1 MDLTFLIKSCK
12 LFSDLDVR
20 ELNAIQQIAF
30 RKDFRKG
37 QGLFA
42 EGDSSRAFYVVASG
56 DVKIFRTAPDG
67 RKRVIHIVG
76 AGETFAEAAL
86 FMPAYPASAE
96 ALSATTVVIVE
107 KSGFRELLARDPKL
121 SFKLM
126 GTFVR
131 WLTVLRNAVTDLTL
145 KEVPARFAG
154 YVLGLSPEQ
163 ERNITVSVSKTT
175 VAQKIGTTKE
185 TLSRLLA
192 RLARRRILTYR
203 GHQLCI
209 LNRFRL
215 EAIARG
221 DERI

>member
-1 MDLTFLIKSCK
+1 MKKLI
-12 LFSDLDVR
+12 
-20 ELNAIQQIAF
+20 IIT
-30 RKDFRKG
+30 
-37 QGLFA
+37 GLIICSI
-42 EGDSSRAFYVVASG
+42 GASNSQ
-56 DVKIFRTAPDG
+56 TY
-67 RKRVIHIVG
+67 
-76 AGETFAEAAL
+76 ET
-86 FMPAYPASAE
+86 
-96 ALSATTVVIVE
+96 
-107 KSGFRELLARDPKL
+107 
-121 SFKLM
+121 
-126 GTFVR
+126 
-131 WLTVLRNAVTDLTL
+131 
-145 KEVPARFAG
+145 RFAG